1 MKTGADVADL
11 NAKFE
16 RAGADYK
23 AERMA
28 EQFRLQIIDP
38 KVVDHVSIKIGSA
51 NSLWHK
57 FFSF

>member
-38 KVVDHVSIKIGSA
+38 KVVDHVSTKIGSA
-51 NSLWHK
+51 NSL
-57 FFSF
+57 